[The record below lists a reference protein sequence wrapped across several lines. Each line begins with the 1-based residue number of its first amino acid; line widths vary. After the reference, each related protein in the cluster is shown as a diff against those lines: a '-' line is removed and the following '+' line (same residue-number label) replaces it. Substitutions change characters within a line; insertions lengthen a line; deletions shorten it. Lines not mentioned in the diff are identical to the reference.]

1 MTRLR
6 LFMAMTVFLSLLTSP
21 SVWADNLEGCRV
33 QSSQNQVVSLGFPV
47 RKERL
52 SYISKPRI
60 LVIPF
65 KLKDNPSYIFSESI
79 KADYLTAAKNILEFS
94 NGKASIEF
102 VFAPTVSSDL
112 TNADME
118 QLKINQ
124 QQQWQKDESKSTWGF
139 VRKFIADNDP
149 TLNYS
154 GIDAVIIEGSSTS
167 RFSDIAEAFMFW
179 QNPQNPWFRS
189 IQTSEG
195 TINNAVLLDNDS
207 SQETIT
213 HEIMHLFGLTDLYGS
228 DTGPARLSLMASN
241 DLNLLSYEKWVLGWL
256 PDSDVTCVSNLS
268 NSSIINFSFDY
279 SKMDQLA
286 VLRAPNEDAYVVE
299 TTKWG
304 GNKVL
309 ILYSLNN
316 EGRPPITMYHE
327 KSYAR
332 FVPTEISN
340 FRAIGAELVS
350 PKHTLLVTN
359 IDSNRLSLSF
369 APNSFINTTEYKDLV
384 TKASQVRAILEEEFQ
399 TKAAAELKAK
409 QDAEERLAAELKAKQ
424 DAEAKAAAELKTKQE
439 AAAKVAAAKKK
450 TTITCIK
457 GKTTKKVTAI
467 SPKCPTGY
475 KRKP

>member
-6 LFMAMTVFLSLLTSP
+6 LFMALTVFFSLLTSP
-21 SVWADNLEGCRV
+21 SVQADNLEGCRV

-52 SYISKPRI
+52 SNISKPKI

-65 KLKDNPSYIFSESI
+65 KLKDNPSYLFSDAI
-79 KADYLTAAKNILEFS
+79 KADYLTAAKNIAEFS

-154 GIDAVIIEGSSTS
+154 GIDAVVIEGSSTS

-189 IQTSEG
+189 IQTNEG
-195 TINNAVLLDNDS
+195 IINNAVLLDNDS

-256 PDSDVTCVSNLS
+256 PDSDVTCVSKLS
-268 NSSIINFSFDY
+268 NSSIIDFSFDY

-304 GNKVL
+304 GSKVL

-316 EGRPPITMYHE
+316 ERRPPITMYHE

-332 FVPTEISN
+332 FVPTEISDY
-340 FRAIGAELVS
+340 RAIGAEIVAPS
-350 PKHTLLVTN
+350 YTLLVTN
-359 IDSNRLSLSF
+359 IEANKISMSF
-369 APNSFINTTEYKDLV
+369 APTASMNSAEYKEL
-384 TKASQVRAILEEEFQ
+384 TSKASQVRAVLEQEFQ
-399 TKAAAELKAK
+399 AKAAVELKAK
-409 QDAEERLAAELKAKQ
+409 QDAEAKAAAELKAKQ
-424 DAEAKAAAELKTKQE
+424 DAEAKAAAELKAKQDSE
-439 AAAKVAAAKKK
+439 AKAAAAKKK

-457 GKTTKKVTAI
+457 GKTLKKVTAV
-467 SPKCPTGY
+467 SPKCPTGF
-475 KRKP
+475 KRKS